1 MIEARK
7 SPAFEALFYQY
18 NKKLLKKS
26 FSQIMLRNDSD
37 INPAKPT
44 LFLLNHSSWW
54 DGLISFHLAK
64 TLFSIDSYA
73 MMEEKGLVTFPFF
86 KRLGAFSI
94 HLQSVKEIV
103 SSLRHAEQLLL
114 QNKGIWMFPQGK
126 EEHLEK
132 RPLSFKNGAA
142 YLIEKVPAVQV
153 VPITYYYTFSGQQ
166 LPNLYIHAGK
176 ELVFSGKRNSRKQLT
191 TLLEAIVTKQLD
203 QQRHDVIHHLTNQY
217 NVLLTGKRP
226 VSELFKALKNGKR

>member
-1 MIEARK
+1 MIKAKK
-7 SPAFEALFYQY
+7 SPVFETLFHQY
-18 NKKLLKKS
+18 NKNLLSKS
-26 FSQIMLRNDSD
+26 FSQIKLRNDS
-37 INPAKPT
+37 IFNSTKPT

-73 MMEEKGLVTFPFF
+73 MMEDKGLVAYPFF

-94 HLQSVKEIV
+94 QLQSVKEIV
-103 SSLRHAEQLLL
+103 ASLRYAEQLLS
-114 QNKGIWMFPQGK
+114 QNKGVWMFPQGQ

-142 YLIEKVPAVQV
+142 YLIEKVPTIQV

-166 LPNLYIHAGK
+166 LPYLYIHVGRN
-176 ELVFSGKRNSRKQLT
+176 LVFSGKTSSRKQLT
-191 TLLEAIVTKQLD
+191 TMLEAIVTKQLD
-203 QQRHDVIHHLTNQY
+203 QQRHDVIHHLTDQY
-217 NVLLTGKRP
+217 NVLLTGKRT
-226 VSELFKALKNGKR
+226 VNELFQALKKRKW